1 MKLSENFTL
10 AEFIYS
16 PTAIKHGIDNTPP
29 AEHVANIQALVANVV
44 QPVRSFLKEPLKIN
58 SGYRHPDLNA
68 KIGGAHKIENGKKVP
83 TSQHCKGEAA
93 DLYCA
98 GRNASIFKYIK
109 ANLDFDQIIWEF
121 GSDSEP
127 AWVHVS
133 YSQKKNRKQVLKAIK
148 EGGAT
153 KYVKWVG

>member
-29 AEHVANIQALVANVV
+29 AEHVANIQALVSNVV
-44 QPVRSFLKEPLKIN
+44 QPVRSFLKEPLKIS

-68 KIGGAHKIENGKKVP
+68 RIGGAHKIVDGKKVA

-93 DLYCA
+93 DLNLH
-98 GRNASIFKYIK
+98 GRNAEIFRYIK